1 MQGMLESMQAVR
13 SAVQSTKSK
22 IIENK
27 VAFRR
32 LSSYIKVQT
41 KKEKKVM
48 TNTNIQ
54 NTISKVSNNMSSLF
68 SKEDVIKLLTDLDT
82 EIRNEDP
89 KPKMDID
96 ALLTTFRQVLSEKDW
111 DSVVDKDDI
120 HLSMSYDN
128 RIEVE
133 DVPINED
140 FLIDEAVDA
149 LESLWD
155 ALEEAASED

>member
-1 MQGMLESMQAVR
+1 MQAVR

-149 LESLWD
+149 LEAVYN
-155 ALEEAASED
+155 ALDEEAN